1 MTADGPVG
9 VIGGVGPLAT
19 VYFLDKIVR
28 LTAAAR
34 DQEHVD
40 LIVSQHATIPD
51 RTAFLVGASQDDPGP
66 VMAEDARRLARYGAS
81 FLVVPCNTAHNFT
94 DQVHAAVQI
103 PVVSIIDETVAAA
116 QARVP
121 GLASVGLLATEGT
134 ASSGVYQRA
143 LEAVGVATVLPSADD
158 QALVSSIIYDQVKAG
173 HPADMVVLRGVVDRL
188 VAAGAQVVV
197 LGCTEL
203 SVVADDEGLLADPLF
218 VDSLDVL
225 ARATIRRAGHEV
237 REAPTS

>member
-1 MTADGPVG
+1 
-9 VIGGVGPLAT
+9 
-19 VYFLDKIVR
+19 
-28 LTAAAR
+28 
-34 DQEHVD
+34 
-40 LIVSQHATIPD
+40 
-51 RTAFLVGASQDDPGP
+51 
-66 VMAEDARRLARYGAS
+66 
-81 FLVVPCNTAHNFT
+81 
-94 DQVHAAVQI
+94 
-103 PVVSIIDETVAAA
+103 AAA

-158 QALVSSIIYDQVKAG
+158 QALVSSILYDQVQAG
-173 HPADMVVLRGVVDRL
+173 PPPDMVVPRGAVARL
-188 VAAGAQVVV
+188 DAARAQVVV